1 MFSSLGAFP
10 RAMRHVLGTTLVF
23 RRIARVT
30 YHRDLVMLTPDIRR
44 QLASYS
50 NPDLVGMDDAL
61 NKFKGSLWNPNL
73 HGWHG
78 VNSTDATI
86 KNYIQELG
94 NLGVAISLV
103 NDAKVL
109 SLFSNTNARIYQA
122 FLGID
127 HVITHAVAC
136 GNSINDAAGMP
147 MSATWGSAY
156 KAWMTAYVA
165 GQNALITHTASVYSA
180 AIPTSEPAYSQF
192 IDSFNQKYGGAGS
205 LTFPLPQIWP
215 NSPLAMQ
222 KRDADCTP
230 AQPTTA
236 SPTLATSSFGD
247 TKRPTATPAAI
258 HTSPTTTS
266 TYTQSNQPQ
275 TASST
280 FATSSFGT
288 SKNLTITPAAS
299 LPSSMTTSTHGTAT
313 TVDQDDRI
321 CNNEATGEV
330 GPCDQ
335 VGGIMVGKKSSS
347 ATGGLPSAKAAPKGQ
362 DPQVCD
368 HPSAAE
374 AAGPCAQAAGIVNG
388 TGPGTTTPTL
398 TGSSAQSLF
407 PSALTMVRG
416 GPQGGVVPP
425 VPSPDSDD
433 SGSGPKHPCDPGSP
447 LEILCGL

>member
-1 MFSSLGAFP
+1 
-10 RAMRHVLGTTLVF
+10 
-23 RRIARVT
+23 
-30 YHRDLVMLTPDIRR
+30 MLTPNTRR

-50 NPDLVGMDDAL
+50 NPDLVGMDDEL
-61 NKFKGSLWNPNL
+61 NKFKGSLWNQNL

-78 VNSTDATI
+78 VNSSDASV
-86 KNYIQELG
+86 KEYIQELG
-94 NLGVAISLV
+94 NLGVAMSLV

-127 HVITHAVAC
+127 DVITHAAAC
-136 GNSINDAAGMP
+136 GNSINDAAGIP

-156 KAWMTAYVA
+156 KAWMTAFIA
-165 GQNALITHTASVYSA
+165 GQNALITHTASIYSA

-192 IDSFNQKYGGAGS
+192 IDSFNQRYGGAGS

-230 AQPTTA
+230 AQHTMA

-266 TYTQSNQPQ
+266 TYTQTNQPT

-288 SKNLTITPAAS
+288 SKDPTITPAAS
-299 LPSSMTTSTHGTAT
+299 LPSSMITSTHGTAT

-321 CNNEATGEV
+321 CDNEATGEV

-335 VGGIMVGKKSSS
+335 VGGIMIGRKSSS
-347 ATGGLPSAKAAPKGQ
+347 AAGRVTPSAKVAPKGQ
-362 DPQVCD
+362 VPQNCD
-368 HPSAAE
+368 NPSAAE
-374 AAGPCAQAAGIVNG
+374 AAGPCAQAAGLVNG
-388 TGPGTTTPTL
+388 IERGTTTSTPM
-398 TGSSAQSLF
+398 GSSTQSLL
-407 PSALTMVRG
+407 PSILTMRRG
-416 GPQGGVVPP
+416 GPQGGLVPP
-425 VPSPDSDD
+425 APSPDPGD
-433 SGSGPKHPCDPGSP
+433 SESSPKHPCDPGSP